1 MDVLNIKKTNFKIY
15 TMKKIIT
22 FVAIAFLTINLSAQE
37 VKAVAKD
44 QAKKESCCAK
54 KDSKSKGMTAAEVA
68 KCKAK
73 CKAEGKKC
81 DASTDKASGKKC

>member
-1 MDVLNIKKTNFKIY
+1 
-15 TMKKIIT
+15 MKKIVT
-22 FVAIAFLTINLSAQE
+22 FVAIAFLTLNGNAQE

-54 KDSKSKGMTAAEVA
+54 KDAKSKDMTAAELE
-68 KCKAK
+68 KCKTK

-81 DASTDKASGKKC
+81 DATMAKASVKKC